1 MNKKFDFSE
10 IDGVLP
16 AAEKMQERDSMT
28 DALENNYEAVRI
40 LSANVEKLENR
51 LSEALPKMDGAV
63 SSLRGASTVTVG
75 EEARKTLEQ
84 EGEKICRKMADRMER
99 ECARLA
105 GRLATNDRV
114 LISATAFWCMILT
127 VIILSAFFACIIA
140 ANSYLFQNALLW
152 KIASCFVGLWIL
164 CMIITVFIC
173 RKLECSN

>member
-10 IDGVLP
+10 IDEALP
-16 AAEKMQERDSMT
+16 AAEKMQEQEHIIN
-28 DALENNYEAVRI
+28 ALENNYEAVRI

-105 GRLATNDRV
+105 
-114 LISATAFWCMILT
+114 
-127 VIILSAFFACIIA
+127 
-140 ANSYLFQNALLW
+140 
-152 KIASCFVGLWIL
+152 
-164 CMIITVFIC
+164 
-173 RKLECSN
+173 

>member
-10 IDGVLP
+10 IDGALP
-16 AAEKMQERDSMT
+16 AAEKMQERDRMT

-84 EGEKICRKMADRMER
+84 EGEKICRKMADRMES

-105 GRLATNDRV
+105 GRLSANDRV
-114 LISATAFWCMILT
+114 LISATAFWCMIVT
-127 VIILSAFFACIIA
+127 IISLAVAFVCTCM
-140 ANSYLFQNALLW
+140 ANNQFIHSLMLW
-152 KIASCFVGLWIL
+152 KILGYTAGFLAL
-164 CMIITVFIC
+164 CIALTIFIC
-173 RKLECSN
+173 HKLK

>member
-10 IDGVLP
+10 IDGALP
-16 AAEKMQERDSMT
+16 TAEKMQEQDRII
-28 DALENNYEAVRI
+28 DALKNNYEAVRI

-63 SSLRGASTVTVG
+63 SSLRGASTVTLG

-105 GRLATNDRV
+105 GRLSANDRV
-114 LISATAFWCMILT
+114 LISATAFWCM
-127 VIILSAFFACIIA
+127 VEAIISLRRLSFVPAPRTLVLYIA
-140 ANSYLFQNALLW
+140 YCCGKYSAVPLLFSL
-152 KIASCFVGLWIL
+152 SVS
-164 CMIITVFIC
+164 
-173 RKLECSN
+173 R

>member
-16 AAEKMQERDSMT
+16 AAEKMQERDRMT

-152 KIASCFVGLWIL
+152 KIEIGRAHV
-164 CMIITVFIC
+164 
-173 RKLECSN
+173 

>member
-10 IDGVLP
+10 IDEALP
-16 AAEKMQERDSMT
+16 AAEKMQEQEHIIN
-28 DALENNYEAVRI
+28 ALENNYEAVRI

-105 GRLATNDRV
+105 GRLSANDRV
-114 LISATAFWCMILT
+114 LISAPAFWCM
-127 VIILSAFFACIIA
+127 VEAIISLAAAFVCTCM
-140 ANSYLFQNALLW
+140 ANSQFIHSLMLW
-152 KIASCFVGLWIL
+152 KILGYTAGFLVL
-164 CMIITVFIC
+164 CIVLTIFIC
-173 RKLECSN
+173 RKLRQ

>member
-10 IDGVLP
+10 IDGALP
-16 AAEKMQERDSMT
+16 AAEKMQERDRMT

-84 EGEKICRKMADRMER
+84 EGEKICRKMADRMES

-105 GRLATNDRV
+105 GRLSANDRV
-114 LISATAFWCMILT
+114 LISATVFWCMILT

-152 KIASCFVGLWIL
+152 KMASCLGGL
-164 CMIITVFIC
+164 
-173 RKLECSN
+173 

>member
-10 IDGVLP
+10 IDGALP
-16 AAEKMQERDSMT
+16 DAEKMQDQDRII

-63 SSLRGASTVTVG
+63 SSLHRASKVTVS

-84 EGEKICRKMADRMER
+84 EGEKICRKMADRMES

-105 GRLATNDRV
+105 GRLAANDRV
-114 LISATAFWCMILT
+114 FVSATVFWCMIVT
-127 VIILSAFFACIIA
+127 IISLAAAFICTCM
-140 ANSYLFQNALLW
+140 ANSQFIHSIMLW
-152 KIASCFVGLWIL
+152 KIFGYTAGFLVL
-164 CMIITVFIC
+164 CVALTIFIC
-173 RKLECSN
+173 HKLK

>member
-10 IDGVLP
+10 IDEALP
-16 AAEKMQERDSMT
+16 TAEKMQERDRMT

-63 SSLRGASTVTVG
+63 SSLHRASKVTVS

-84 EGEKICRKMADRMER
+84 EGEKICRKMADRMES

-105 GRLATNDRV
+105 GRLAANDRV
-114 LISATAFWCMILT
+114 FVSATVFWCMIVT
-127 VIILSAFFACIIA
+127 IISLAAAFICTCM
-140 ANSYLFQNALLW
+140 ANSQFIHSIMLW
-152 KIASCFVGLWIL
+152 KIFGYTAGFLVL
-164 CMIITVFIC
+164 CVALTIFIC
-173 RKLECSN
+173 HKLK

>member
-10 IDGVLP
+10 IDGALP
-16 AAEKMQERDSMT
+16 TAEKMQERDRMT

-63 SSLRGASTVTVG
+63 SSLHRASKVTVS

-84 EGEKICRKMADRMER
+84 EGEKICRKMADRMES

-105 GRLATNDRV
+105 GRLAANDRV
-114 LISATAFWCMILT
+114 FVSATVFWCMIVT
-127 VIILSAFFACIIA
+127 IISLAAAFICTCM
-140 ANSYLFQNALLW
+140 ANSQFIHSIMLW
-152 KIASCFVGLWIL
+152 KIFGYTAGFLVL
-164 CMIITVFIC
+164 CVALTIFIC
-173 RKLECSN
+173 HKLK

>member
-10 IDGVLP
+10 IDGALP
-16 AAEKMQERDSMT
+16 TAEKMQEKDRMT

-63 SSLRGASTVTVG
+63 SSLHRASKVTVS

-105 GRLATNDRV
+105 GRLSASNRV
-114 LISATAFWCMILT
+114 LISVTAFWCMVET
-127 VIILSAFFACIIA
+127 IISLAAAFVCTCMAISQFIHSLI
-140 ANSYLFQNALLW
+140 LW
-152 KIASCFVGLWIL
+152 KILGYTAGFLVL
-164 CMIITVFIC
+164 CIVLTIFIC
-173 RKLECSN
+173 RKLRQ